1 MSVRMPLHPAQ
12 CPFGLGFPYA
22 ASVRVTKV
30 RRLCSPAGV
39 AMLMLVRQQLLQGDY
54 IECLRRLQ
62 SFPPLDDVRLL
73 TDIARKLCHPDDA
86 TPAFSRAAQHPQR
99 RGSAA
104 TDQNGSSPLRSARLQ
119 RRRATAAA
127 QSGKVAQRQ
136 SRAEAEAPRLWRVL
150 RHVSQT
156 LGDLLVE
163 RGPTDDSLLREP
175 ALAASV
181 LRRLRLEVDE
191 ELAVAA
197 AAVDG
202 AVALADAVAND
213 DDDDPCE

>member
-1 MSVRMPLHPAQ
+1 
-12 CPFGLGFPYA
+12 
-22 ASVRVTKV
+22 
-30 RRLCSPAGV
+30 
-39 AMLMLVRQQLLQGDY
+39 MLMLVRQQLLQGDY

-86 TPAFSRAAQHPQR
+86 TPAFSRAAQQPQR

-127 QSGKVAQRQ
+127 QPGKVAQRQ
-136 SRAEAEAPRLWRVL
+136 SRAEAEAEAPRLRRVL